1 MKNRRAAALILLV
14 IASGLAA
21 FFATHAFR
29 AGGPPGDEM
38 RWLADEFALTPAQAA
53 AIRQL
58 EAGYAPVCAEHCR
71 RINETRARLAAL
83 ETAGRQDSP
92 EDAAARAQWAALV
105 RECNAATMR
114 HLESVA
120 AAMSP
125 GQGRRYLALVVP
137 KLARHGHTQ
146 PFGLK

>member
-1 MKNRRAAALILLV
+1 MKNRRAAILILLAV
-14 IASGLAA
+14 ASGLAA
-21 FFATHAFR
+21 FFALRGLR
-29 AGGPPGDEM
+29 AGDPGGDGM
-38 RWLADEFALTPAQAA
+38 RWLAGEFALTPEQTA
-53 AIRQL
+53 AIKKL
-58 EAGYAPVCAEHCR
+58 EADYAPVCAEHCR

-83 ETAGRQDSP
+83 ENSGGQASP
-92 EDAAARAQWAALV
+92 DYAAARAQWAELA

-137 KLARHGHTQ
+137 KLAQHEHAQ

>member
-1 MKNRRAAALILLV
+1 MKNRRAAVLILLA

-29 AGGPPGDEM
+29 AGSPPGDEM

-58 EAGYAPVCAEHCR
+58 EADYAPVCAEHCR
-71 RINETRARLAAL
+71 RINEIRARLAAL
-83 ETAGRQDSP
+83 EKNSP
-92 EDAAARAQWAALV
+92 DYEAARAQWTELV

-137 KLARHGHTQ
+137 KLARHEHTQ

>member
-1 MKNRRAAALILLV
+1 MKNRRATVLVLLAIV
-14 IASGLAA
+14 SGLAA
-21 FFATHAFR
+21 FFATR
-29 AGGPPGDEM
+29 ALRVGDGDGGEM

-53 AIRQL
+53 AIRKL
-58 EAGYAPVCAEHCR
+58 EADYAPVCAEHCR

-83 ETAGRQDSP
+83 EENSP
-92 EDAAARAQWAALV
+92 DCEAARAQWTELV
-105 RECNAATMR
+105 RECNAATLR

-137 KLARHGHTQ
+137 KLTRHGHAQ

>member
-1 MKNRRAAALILLV
+1 MKNRRAIILILLA

-21 FFATHAFR
+21 FFATRAFR
-29 AGGPPGDEM
+29 VSNPSGDEM
-38 RWLADEFALTPAQAA
+38 RWLADEFALTPEQVAV
-53 AIRQL
+53 IRKL
-58 EAGYAPVCAEHCR
+58 EADYAPVCAEHCR
-71 RINETRARLAAL
+71 RINEIRARLATL
-83 ETAGRQDSP
+83 ENNSP
-92 EDAAARAQWAALV
+92 DGEAARAQWAELV

-137 KLARHGHTQ
+137 KLARHEHTH